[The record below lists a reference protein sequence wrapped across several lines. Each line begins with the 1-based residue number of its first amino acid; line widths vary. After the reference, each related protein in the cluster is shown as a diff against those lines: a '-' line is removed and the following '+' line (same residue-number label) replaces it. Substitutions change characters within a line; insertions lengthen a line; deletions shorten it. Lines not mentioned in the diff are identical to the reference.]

1 MRYNWIGGSCLV
13 LLVLNLLA
21 LLYCFVQSRK
31 LRRVELGSSSSGISK
46 SLLTESTIGRSV
58 AGFD

>member
-21 LLYCFVQSRK
+21 LLYCFLQSRK
-31 LRRVELGSSSSGISK
+31 LRRVELGSSSISK

>member
-21 LLYCFVQSRK
+21 LLYCFVQRRR
-31 LRRVELGSSSSGISK
+31 LRRTEGSSITSK
-46 SLLTESTIGRSV
+46 SLLTELTMGRSL